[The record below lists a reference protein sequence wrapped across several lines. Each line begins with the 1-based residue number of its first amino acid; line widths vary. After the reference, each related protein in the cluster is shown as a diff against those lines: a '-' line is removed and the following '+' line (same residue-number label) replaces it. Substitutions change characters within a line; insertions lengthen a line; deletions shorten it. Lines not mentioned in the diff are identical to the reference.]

1 MDVNSQPLLRLLLLR
16 RLQRR
21 RQERSQRTCWVRPI
35 LLRRDQTGE
44 YHTLV
49 REMRDTDP
57 AAHQRYFLMTVG
69 DFDQLLDL
77 VSEKIK
83 KETTNMRDPISP
95 GERLAVTLR
104 FLAAGGSM
112 KAVAESY
119 RIGYATIRKIIPEV
133 CAAIWSELG
142 PKVIIYTT
150 NYIQSEVLSCT
161 ITFNKHFSILSL
173 RVFRFLA
180 SYLRFFHF
188 AFSLYRFISFVLS
201 LFSLRVLRFIVLLAS
216 FFFASTAR
224 GAVSMY
230 CYGTGS
236 FSRPRKRKN
245 EMIKRKTRA
254 VEPGLYSLLLRWDS
268 ARPKESMG

>member
-21 RQERSQRTCWVRPI
+21 RQEHSQRTCWVCPI

-57 AAHQRYFLMTVG
+57 AAHQRYFRMTVG
-69 DFDQLLDL
+69 DFDELLDL
-77 VSEKIK
+77 VSDKMK
-83 KETTNMRDPISP
+83 KETTNMRDLISA

-133 CAAIWSELG
+133 CAVIWSELG

-161 ITFNKHFSILSL
+161 ITLNTHFSIVSL
-173 RVFRFLA
+173 RIFRFFPSRFSLLTLFPFEHFRVFRFIA
-180 SYLRFFHF
+180 SYLR
-188 AFSLYRFISFVLS
+188 
-201 LFSLRVLRFIVLLAS
+201 FSLRVLRFIVLLAS

-230 CYGTGS
+230 HYGTES
-236 FSRPRKRKN
+236 FSRLTTTTTKNTRKH
-245 EMIKRKTRA
+245 EMIERKTRS
-254 VEPGLYSLLLRWDS
+254 G
-268 ARPKESMG
+268 